1 MRWSI
6 LLAILL
12 VSGCASIPTMKPE
25 GEKCTHDIVDVKTLI
40 EKAIPY
46 TCVEE
51 AQEIRLPTHYELV
64 VLPPAETMPVVAV
77 YQFQDKTGQRKRR
90 DGIADF
96 STATTQAGTE
106 LLIDALKTA
115 GDGTW
120 FRVVERAGIDNL
132 VRERQIVRSARDEH
146 KKQNP
151 DDEEIKQ
158 GIQPLLFAGILL
170 EGGIIGYDS
179 NIETGGRGAR
189 YFGIGKQHQYRRDEV
204 TVSLRGIST
213 LTGEILLNVQ
223 TKKTILSYGKGYDV
237 FRFMDL
243 DTRLVE
249 IEDGVTENE
258 SVTFATRAAIEA
270 AVVALIK
277 QGDERGFWKLQ
288 KLGENDEKDT

>member
-1 MRWSI
+1 MRI
-6 LLAILL
+6 LLILL
-12 VSGCASIPTMKPE
+12 LLLAGCSSIP
-25 GEKCTHDIVDVKTLI
+25 
-40 EKAIPY
+40 IPY
-46 TCVEE
+46 TKDCKSNLVECIE
-51 AQEIRLPTHYELV
+51 DPKQVVLPTFERLMN
-64 VLPPAETMPVVAV
+64 LPPAETMPIVAV
-77 YQFQDKTGQRKRR
+77 YSFTDQTGARKRR

-96 STATTQAGTE
+96 STAVTQAGTE

-115 GDGTW
+115 GGGTW

-151 DDEEIKQ
+151 DDGEIKE

-170 EGGIIGYDS
+170 EGAIIGYDTNLES
-179 NIETGGRGAR
+179 GGRGAR
-189 YFGIGKQHQYRRDEV
+189 YFGIGKQTQYRRDEV
-204 TVSLRGIST
+204 VVSIRGIST
-213 LTGEILLNVQ
+213 LTGEVLLNVQ
-223 TKKTILSYGKGYDV
+223 AKKTILSYGKGYDV
-237 FRFMDL
+237 FRFMDT

-277 QGDERGFWKLQ
+277 QGDERGFWVLQ
-288 KLGENDEKDT
+288 KQGENDEKDT